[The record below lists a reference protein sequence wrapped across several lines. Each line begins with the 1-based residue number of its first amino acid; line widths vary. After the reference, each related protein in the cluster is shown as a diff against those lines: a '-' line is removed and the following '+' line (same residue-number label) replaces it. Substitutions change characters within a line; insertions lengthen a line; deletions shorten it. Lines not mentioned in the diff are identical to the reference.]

1 MAGNKEAE
9 ALGRKVL
16 ELFTY
21 RITDEIFQFIEKHPE
36 LLEQYRE
43 AVKNSSAH
51 GVNAV
56 WGKMITEAYDL
67 ENLNKETNPESK
79 LLKKYTRHG
88 VRWDKDRTRRMAKKV
103 MYGGEDLFS
112 GETKRRETPVK
123 KDENQEKTGF
133 VEESLFSLEK
143 TEPVK

>member
-1 MAGNKEAE
+1 M
-9 ALGRKVL
+9 
-16 ELFTY
+16 
-21 RITDEIFQFIEKHPE
+21 
-36 LLEQYRE
+36 
-43 AVKNSSAH
+43 KNSSAH

-56 WGKMITEAYDL
+56 LGKMITEAYDL

-123 KDENQEKTGF
+123 KGRKPGENRVCGR
-133 VEESLFSLEK
+133 SLFSLEK
-143 TEPVK
+143 LSLSSKNA